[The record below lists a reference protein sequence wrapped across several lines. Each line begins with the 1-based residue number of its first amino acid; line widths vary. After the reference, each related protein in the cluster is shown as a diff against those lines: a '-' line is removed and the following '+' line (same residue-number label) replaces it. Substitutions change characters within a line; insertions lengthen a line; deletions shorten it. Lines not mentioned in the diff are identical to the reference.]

1 MTKNLLFAIL
11 SAFLVCPAICQK
23 KNILSSEK
31 KDGALITAIAGKP
44 VLAYQYETVYPP
56 ADVDTAYK
64 KSGFIHP
71 LSTLNGHVLTQIQ
84 PKDHYHHYGIWNPW
98 THVLFEG
105 DTLDFWNL
113 YKKEA
118 TVRFAEFKYIKKKAS
133 FIEFKVLH
141 EHLVLKNAAEKV
153 VLNEFQTIKVSPVT
167 DHYYIVDFTIDY
179 ACAMDRPFKILEY
192 RYAGFGWRATEAW
205 DKNNSEILTSEGKTR
220 LDADGSTARWC
231 IVQGALG
238 KDYGGVILLSH
249 PKNFNHPEPLR
260 VWPVEQNGR
269 GDVFVNIAPTKTR
282 DWLLKPGKTY
292 TLKYRLIVFN
302 NKFSAIEAE
311 QLWKKYAA
319 K

>member
-1 MTKNLLFAIL
+1 MTKTLLFAIL
-11 SAFLVCPAICQK
+11 SAFFVFPAICQK
-23 KNILSSEK
+23 KNTVTTEK

-56 ADVDTAYK
+56 AGVDAAYK

-71 LSTLNGHVLTQIQ
+71 LSTLNGHILTQIQ

-118 TVRFAEFKYIKKKAS
+118 TVRFAEFKYINNNAS
-133 FIEFKVLH
+133 TAEFQVLH
-141 EHLVLKNAAEKV
+141 EHIVLKNATEKV
-153 VLNEFQTIKVSPVT
+153 ALNELQTIKVSSAT
-167 DHYYIVDFTIDY
+167 KNYYIIDFTIDY
-179 ACAMDRPFKILEY
+179 NCATDSPFKILEY
-192 RYAGFGWRATEAW
+192 RYAGFGWRATEEW
-205 DKNNSEILTSEGKTR
+205 HKDNSEILTSEGKTR

-238 KDYGGVILLSH
+238 KDYGGVVMLSH

-260 VWPVEQNGR
+260 VWPEEQNGR
-269 GDVFVNIAPTKTR
+269 GDVFVNIAPTKTK
-282 DWLLKPGKTY
+282 DWLLEPGNTY

-302 NKFSAIEAE
+302 NKISAKQAE
-311 QLWKKYAA
+311 RLWKGYKN